1 MKNLT
6 LSITVIFLLF
16 LAAGCGEYE
25 DTDTD
30 EESLAAYTDGNEQG
44 LKDVETVK
52 KGLWEENIVGSP
64 ELFND
69 DEVASKDAGNEFGEA
84 IKFVDMEKKDAWEEN
99 IIGSPELFN
108 DDEVASKEEVGTPG
122 NGIYPDTF
130 FITSKKKMLEEQFE
144 IIDEEGH
151 GDDSEYSDD
160 LEDPYDQDNYVKQ

>member
-1 MKNLT
+1 M
-6 LSITVIFLLF
+6 
-16 LAAGCGEYE
+16 
-25 DTDTD
+25 
-30 EESLAAYTDGNEQG
+30 
-44 LKDVETVK
+44 
-52 KGLWEENIVGSP
+52 GSP
-64 ELFND
+64 DLFND

-84 IKFVDMEKKDAWEEN
+84 IKFVDMEKKDAWEDNIVGSPDLFNDDEVASKDAGNEFGESLKNVDMEKKDAWEEN